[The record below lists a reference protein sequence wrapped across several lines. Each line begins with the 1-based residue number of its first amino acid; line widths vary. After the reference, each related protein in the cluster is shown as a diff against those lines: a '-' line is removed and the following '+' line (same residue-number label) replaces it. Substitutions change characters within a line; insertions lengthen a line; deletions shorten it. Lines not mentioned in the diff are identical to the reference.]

1 MIEQRP
7 DADRTPSRT
16 LPAGEL
22 LERTL
27 ELDTLA
33 EELATVTGTR
43 SGRLVLL
50 GGEAGIGKTALAQ
63 AFCSRLDSVRVLTG
77 ACEAL
82 QTARPLGPLVDVATE
97 TGGELASL
105 VETKILPH
113 FDFAHT
119 TRIAMGANWR
129 RASSEQREQLVR
141 EFRTLL
147 VRTYSSA
154 LMNYRDQVLEFKP
167 LRAQPGDMQV
177 TVRSEV
183 RQSGTQAV
191 SIDYEMEKT
200 ASGWKVYDVKISGA
214 SLAATYRDTFAEE
227 VRNHGIEGLIDS
239 LSSKNRQ
246 NDARREPIN
255 T

>member
-1 MIEQRP
+1 MRN
-7 DADRTPSRT
+7 T
-16 LPAGEL
+16 LKTAALVLALAAPISP
-22 LERTL
+22 
-27 ELDTLA
+27 A
-33 EELATVTGTR
+33 EELTPDALVKTISLEVLATIR
-43 SGRLVLL
+43 QDKDIQ
-50 GGEAGIGKTALAQ
+50 AGNPKKI
-63 AFCSRLDSVRVLTG
+63 
-77 ACEAL
+77 
-82 QTARPLGPLVDVATE
+82 
-97 TGGELASL
+97 ASL
-105 VETKILPH
+105 VEAKILPH

-129 RASSEQREQLVR
+129 RASPEQREQLVR

-154 LMNYRDQVLEFKP
+154 LMSYRDQVLEFRP
-167 LRAQPGDMQV
+167 LRAQPGDTQV

-200 ASGWKVYDVKISGA
+200 PSGWKVYDVKISGA
-214 SLAATYRDTFAEE
+214 SLAATYRDTFTEE

-246 NDARREPIN
+246 NDARRAPIN

>member
-1 MIEQRP
+1 MRN
-7 DADRTPSRT
+7 T
-16 LPAGEL
+16 LKTAALVLALAAPVSA
-22 LERTL
+22 
-27 ELDTLA
+27 A
-33 EELATVTGTR
+33 EELTPDALIRTIALEVLATIR
-43 SGRLVLL
+43 QDIQ
-50 GGEAGIGKTALAQ
+50 AGNPKKI
-63 AFCSRLDSVRVLTG
+63 
-77 ACEAL
+77 
-82 QTARPLGPLVDVATE
+82 
-97 TGGELASL
+97 ASL
-105 VETKILPH
+105 VEARILPH

-129 RASSEQREQLVR
+129 RASPEQREELVR

-154 LMNYRDQVLEFKP
+154 LVNYRDQVLEFKP
-167 LRAQPGDMQV
+167 LRARPGDTQV

-183 RQSGTQAV
+183 RQSGAQAV

-200 ASGWKVYDVKISGA
+200 PSGWKVYDVKISGA

-239 LSSKNRQ
+239 LSGKNRQ
-246 NDARREPIN
+246 NDARPASIN

>member
-1 MIEQRP
+1 MRN
-7 DADRTPSRT
+7 T
-16 LPAGEL
+16 LKTAALVLALAAPASP
-22 LERTL
+22 
-27 ELDTLA
+27 A
-33 EELATVTGTR
+33 EELAPDT
-43 SGRLVLL
+43 LVKTLSMDVL
-50 GGEAGIGKTALAQ
+50 AAIRQDKSIQAGNPKKI
-63 AFCSRLDSVRVLTG
+63 
-77 ACEAL
+77 
-82 QTARPLGPLVDVATE
+82 
-97 TGGELASL
+97 ASL

-154 LMNYRDQVLEFKP
+154 LVNYRDQVIDFKP
-167 LRAQPGDMQV
+167 LRTQPGDTQV

-183 RQSGTQAV
+183 RQPGAQAV
-191 SIDYEMEKT
+191 SIDYEMDKT
-200 ASGWKVYDVKISGA
+200 SSGWKVYDVKISGA

-227 VRNHGIEGLIDS
+227 VRNHGIDGLIDS
-239 LSSKNRQ
+239 LSDKNRQ
-246 NDARREPIN
+246 NDARPASIN

>member
-1 MIEQRP
+1 MRNSLKT
-7 DADRTPSRT
+7 AA
-16 LPAGEL
+16 LVLALAAPASP
-22 LERTL
+22 
-27 ELDTLA
+27 A
-33 EELATVTGTR
+33 EELTPDA
-43 SGRLVLL
+43 LVKTISTDVLAAMRDDKDIQ
-50 GGEAGIGKTALAQ
+50 AGNPKKI
-63 AFCSRLDSVRVLTG
+63 
-77 ACEAL
+77 
-82 QTARPLGPLVDVATE
+82 
-97 TGGELASL
+97 ASL
-105 VETKILPH
+105 VEAKILPH

-147 VRTYSSA
+147 VRTYSGA
-154 LMNYRDQVLEFKP
+154 LANYRDQVIEFKP
-167 LRAQPGDMQV
+167 LRAQAGDAQV

-183 RQSGTQAV
+183 RQSGAQAV

-200 ASGWKVYDVKISGA
+200 ASGWKVYDVKIGGA

-239 LSSKNRQ
+239 LSGKNRE
-246 NDARREPIN
+246 NDARRASIN

>member
-1 MIEQRP
+1 MRN
-7 DADRTPSRT
+7 T
-16 LPAGEL
+16 LKTAALVLALAAPVSA
-22 LERTL
+22 
-27 ELDTLA
+27 A
-33 EELATVTGTR
+33 EELTPDALIRTIALEVLATIR
-43 SGRLVLL
+43 QDIQ
-50 GGEAGIGKTALAQ
+50 AGNPKKI
-63 AFCSRLDSVRVLTG
+63 
-77 ACEAL
+77 
-82 QTARPLGPLVDVATE
+82 
-97 TGGELASL
+97 ASL
-105 VETKILPH
+105 VEARILPH

-129 RASSEQREQLVR
+129 RASPEQREELVR

-167 LRAQPGDMQV
+167 LRAQPGDTQV

-183 RQSGTQAV
+183 RQSGAQAV
-191 SIDYEMEKT
+191 SIDYEIEKT
-200 ASGWKVYDVKISGA
+200 PSGWKVYDVKISGA

-239 LSSKNRQ
+239 LSGKNRQ
-246 NDARREPIN
+246 NDARPASIN

>member
-1 MIEQRP
+1 MRK
-7 DADRTPSRT
+7 T
-16 LPAGEL
+16 LKTAALVLALAAPASP
-22 LERTL
+22 
-27 ELDTLA
+27 A
-33 EELATVTGTR
+33 EELAPDA
-43 SGRLVLL
+43 LVKTMSMDVLAAIRQDKDIQ
-50 GGEAGIGKTALAQ
+50 AGNPKKI
-63 AFCSRLDSVRVLTG
+63 
-77 ACEAL
+77 
-82 QTARPLGPLVDVATE
+82 
-97 TGGELASL
+97 ASL

-129 RASSEQREQLVR
+129 RATPEQRERLVR

-154 LMNYRDQVLEFKP
+154 LASYRDQVIEFKP
-167 LRAQPGDMQV
+167 LRAQAGDAQV

-191 SIDYEMEKT
+191 SVDYEMEKT

-214 SLAATYRDTFAEE
+214 SLAANYRDTFAEE
-227 VRNHGIEGLIDS
+227 VRNHGIDGLIDL
-239 LSSKNRQ
+239 LSAKNRQ
-246 NDARREPIN
+246 NDARPASIN

>member
-1 MIEQRP
+1 MHNTLKTAAIVLALAAPVSAADELAP
-7 DADRTPSRT
+7 DALVKTIALEVIAAIRQDKDIQ
-16 LPAGEL
+16 AGNP
-22 LERTL
+22 TKI
-27 ELDTLA
+27 
-33 EELATVTGTR
+33 
-43 SGRLVLL
+43 
-50 GGEAGIGKTALAQ
+50 AG
-63 AFCSRLDSVRVLTG
+63 
-77 ACEAL
+77 
-82 QTARPLGPLVDVATE
+82 
-97 TGGELASL
+97 L
-105 VETKILPH
+105 VEAKILPH
-113 FDFAHT
+113 FDFAQP

-129 RASSEQREQLVR
+129 RASPEQREQLVR

-154 LMNYRDQVLEFKP
+154 LMNFRDQVLEFKP
-167 LRAQPGDMQV
+167 LRAQPGDTQV

-200 ASGWKVYDVKISGA
+200 PSGWKGDDVKIGAA

-239 LSSKNRQ
+239 LSGKNRE
-246 NDARREPIN
+246 NDARRASIN